1 MADVSMVQVLPL
13 DEWVLNTEA
22 HPLPIQGSKR
32 SMELQHLVLT
42 PPTGIDLEGRHY
54 AAHLLRHVNEHYAA
68 QLAQQHAAALQTV
81 TA

>member
-42 PPTGIDLEGRHY
+42 PPQASISKAAIMLHTCYGMSMSTMRHS
-54 AAHLLRHVNEHYAA
+54 LRSSMRLRYR
-68 QLAQQHAAALQTV
+68 L
-81 TA
+81 